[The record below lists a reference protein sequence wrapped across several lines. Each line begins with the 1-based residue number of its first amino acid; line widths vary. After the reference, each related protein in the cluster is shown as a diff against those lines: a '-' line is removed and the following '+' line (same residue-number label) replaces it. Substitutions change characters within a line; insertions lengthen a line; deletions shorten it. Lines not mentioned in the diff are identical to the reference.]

1 MQGRLPIRVELSALT
16 QNDLYRIL
24 TEPAFNLVK
33 QQQVRGR
40 GTRSPPLLGSC
51 MHSAAS
57 GGEQNAR
64 GPPAMPCGGG

>member
-1 MQGRLPIRVELSALT
+1 MPACMQGRLPIRVELSALT

-40 GTRSPPLLGSC
+40 GTRSPPLLGGS
-51 MHSAAS
+51 MHACITCALGTRSLL
-57 GGEQNAR
+57 GE
-64 GPPAMPCGGG
+64 